1 MRTTLLSLLALLM
14 LSSCSE
20 QEEPASGSSGGTE
33 NVPAGVSRV
42 LFKTGP
48 QSQCVYIFRK
58 EGDVFRYDSMINSGW
73 SEEGTATARLVLG
86 DYKFLFTGPLNGD
99 LDVLPAT
106 LDKTVTWEQLRFASR
121 PDNGL
126 ENGILP
132 AGELFLPEPEVA
144 DSVYAIR
151 GDDEIACTLKRRV
164 SQLTFAVKRGFKD
177 GDIYVPQPFAGGQD
191 ILSMVDQLEVEIY
204 GVARSCNY
212 AETSGTGNVLRTY
225 SASDDGSTDP
235 DGFVTFTG
243 PFVFPPSDGSEVRL
257 KITPGKPSGE
267 TYPPVEITRKLEAN
281 RQLEVNLWMS
291 SSQYDIGVTVHT
303 SPISQ
308 ETEGDKGVWE

>member
-20 QEEPASGSSGGTE
+20 QEEPAFGSSGGTE

-48 QSQCVYIFRK
+48 QSQSIYIFRK
-58 EGDVFRYDSMINSGW
+58 EGDVFRYDSIINSGW
-73 SEEGTATARLVLG
+73 SDQGTATARLKLG
-86 DYKFLFTGPLNGD
+86 DYKFLFVGPLKGN

-106 LDKTVTWEQLRFASR
+106 LNKTVTWEQLSFTSR
-121 PDNGL
+121 QDDGH

-132 AGELFLPEPEVA
+132 AEELFLPEPEVA
-144 DSVYAIR
+144 DSVYTIS

-164 SQLTFAVKRGFKD
+164 SQLVFAVKRGSKD

-191 ILSMVDQLEVEIY
+191 ILSMINKLEVEIY

-212 AETSGTGNVLRTY
+212 AGTSGTGNVFRTY
-225 SASDDGSTDP
+225 SASVDGSTDP

-257 KITPGKPSGE
+257 KITLGKPSGE